1 MNIKCNNTSIK
12 ITKFDESFPIGCLF
26 FSINSTNPSTLLGGG
41 TWTRIAQG
49 RTLVGLNENDSDFKT
64 AEKTGG
70 EKSHKLTVNEMPSH
84 NHTTNIPVT
93 TVWAGNGGQ
102 AYQLSDRKTDYVK
115 ATDYIASTG
124 GNGSHNNLQPYYVTY
139 IWKRTA

>member
-49 RTLVGLNENDSDFKT
+49 RTLVGLDENDSDFET

-70 EKSHKLTVNEMPSH
+70 EKSHKLTVDEMPKH
-84 NHTTNIPVT
+84 YHTTNISICET
-93 TVWAGNGGQ
+93 TSHVGSKGFQRSNLTTGTSQFGG
-102 AYQLSDRKTDYVK
+102 SYV
-115 ATDYIASTG
+115 G
-124 GNGSHNNLQPYYVTY
+124 GDGSHNNLQPYYVTY

>member
-1 MNIKCNNTSIK
+1 M
-12 ITKFDESFPIGCLF
+12 FPQ
-26 FSINSTNPSTLLGGG
+26 TLPHCWGGGG
-41 TWTRIAQG
+41 TWTRIAKGQ
-49 RTLVGLNENDSDFKT
+49 TLVGLNENDNDFKS

-70 EKSHKLTVNEMPSH
+70 EKSHKLTINEMPSH

-93 TVWAGNGGQ
+93 TVWSGNGGK
-102 AYQLSDRKTDYVK
+102 AYQLSDKKTDYVK

-124 GNGSHNNLQPYYVTY
+124 GNRSHNNLQPYYVTY

>member
-1 MNIKCNNTSIK
+1 MNIKCNNTTIK
-12 ITKFDESFPIGCLF
+12 ITKFDESFPVGCLF

-49 RTLVGLNENDSDFKT
+49 RTLVGLDENDSDFKT

-70 EKSHKLTVNEMPSH
+70 EKTHKLTLTELPN
-84 NHTTNIPVT
+84 NIWHSNSGSQT
-93 TVWAGNGGQ
+93 GGLKQ
-102 AYQLSDRKTDYVK
+102 AFVQVSP
-115 ATDYIASTG
+115 STG
-124 GNGSHNNLQPYYVTY
+124 GASGINTIGSNFDKPHNNLQPYYVTY